1 MRSVIVSLAAA
12 LVIAIIII
20 VPSIQLRQEYVFL
33 PSAPQMDRVEYSSIP
48 VYACYQD
55 FVCRG
60 HGHPGILLKQLS
72 AGPKLSLLGRQR
84 SGVNRRGLECH
95 GAASRPLWALRPAGD
110 SIMNIR
116 DANKVDAQ
124 RCGRILYDAF
134 TNLAEKHNFPPDF
147 PSPEVATGLASMLIG
162 DPGFYGVV
170 AEEAGTIVGSNF
182 LDERSTIFGIGPI
195 SVAPEVQN
203 HAVGRRL
210 MSAVLDRAAAKK
222 AAGIRLV
229 QAGYHNRSLCLYT
242 KLGFV
247 TREPLSLLQGPK
259 PNAKFA
265 GYHVRPAEERDVKG
279 CNKLCRDVH
288 GFDRDRELRD
298 AIRARSASVVVH
310 LEEITGYATAIG
322 FLAHAVART
331 NQDLKA
337 LIGAATEFPGPG
349 FLLPT
354 RNHEVFEW
362 CLSCELK
369 LVFQMTLMTTG
380 LYNEPAGAY
389 LPSILY

>member
-1 MRSVIVSLAAA
+1 
-12 LVIAIIII
+12 
-20 VPSIQLRQEYVFL
+20 
-33 PSAPQMDRVEYSSIP
+33 
-48 VYACYQD
+48 
-55 FVCRG
+55 
-60 HGHPGILLKQLS
+60 
-72 AGPKLSLLGRQR
+72 
-84 SGVNRRGLECH
+84 
-95 GAASRPLWALRPAGD
+95 
-110 SIMNIR
+110 
-116 DANKVDAQ
+116 
-124 RCGRILYDAF
+124 
-134 TNLAEKHNFPPDF
+134 
-147 PSPEVATGLASMLIG
+147 MLIG
-162 DPGFYGVV
+162 APGFYGVV

-182 LDERSTIFGIGPI
+182 MDERSPIFGIGPI

-210 MSAVLDRAAAKK
+210 MCAVLDRAAAKK

-247 TREPLSLLQGPK
+247 TREPLSLLQGSK
-259 PNAKFA
+259 LNAKFA
-265 GYHVRPAEERDVKG
+265 GYDVRPAEERDVKG

-288 GFDRDRELRD
+288 GFDRDLELRD
-298 AIRARSASVVVH
+298 AIRARSASVVEH

-354 RNHEVFEW
+354 RNHDVFEW
-362 CLSCELK
+362 CLSCDLK

>member
-1 MRSVIVSLAAA
+1 VPTNCLAVAMSAAA
-12 LVIAIIII
+12 GG
-20 VPSIQLRQEYVFL
+20 ST
-33 PSAPQMDRVEYSSIP
+33 
-48 VYACYQD
+48 
-55 FVCRG
+55 
-60 HGHPGILLKQLS
+60 
-72 AGPKLSLLGRQR
+72 
-84 SGVNRRGLECH
+84 
-95 GAASRPLWALRPAGD
+95 
-110 SIMNIR
+110 MNIR
-116 DANKVDAQ
+116 DANKLDAQ
-124 RCGRILYDAF
+124 SCGRILHDAF
-134 TNLAEKHNFPPDF
+134 NSLAEEHNFPPDF

-170 AEEAGTIVGSNF
+170 AEEAATIVGSNF
-182 LDERSTIFGIGPI
+182 MDERSSIFGIGPV
-195 SVAPEVQN
+195 SVAPGAQN
-203 HAVGRRL
+203 RAVGRQL
-210 MSAVLDRAAAKK
+210 MRVMLDRAAEKK

-259 PNAKFA
+259 LNVQFP
-265 GYHVRPAEERDVKG
+265 GYEVRAAEELDLEE
-279 CNKLCRDVH
+279 CNKLCHDIH
-288 GFDRDRELRD
+288 GFDRNFELRD

-310 LEEITGYATAIG
+310 LNEITGYATAIG

-337 LIGAATEFPGPG
+337 LIGAASEFSGPG

-362 CLSCELK
+362 CLSRDLN
-369 LVFQMTLMTTG
+369 LVFQMTLMSTG